1 MQGNHNGIRVN
12 ALFATTAICINLGI
26 NHRHNMY
33 IYEHKNHIK
42 WLIKSKQPDYN
53 KKGNR

>member
-12 ALFATTAICINLGI
+12 ALFETTAICTNKK
-26 NHRHNMY
+26 HMY

-42 WLIKSKQPDYN
+42 RLIKSKQPD
-53 KKGNR
+53 